1 MTKETDT
8 LVSTAVT
15 DLSEKNYAGLR
26 DNLSKALSFK
36 AARKLDEMREQ
47 ISTKILA
54 K

>member
-8 LVSTAVT
+8 LIRKAVT
-15 DLSEKNYAGLR
+15 DLSEKNYAGMR

-36 AARKLDEMREQ
+36 AARMLDEKREQ

-54 K
+54 Q